1 MRTLLVAS
9 FATLAAGLSSASAA
23 IVTETY
29 SFSLGGFVDVEADPP
44 VPSPVPTIS
53 GSFSVTFDPALDVFN
68 DTTGLV
74 VHSFSGVGAP
84 LDSPLGFSYSA
95 ATGEFALGGLEAAP
109 NELNPGT
116 NDFSILLNLAN
127 LSKPQFFTCSAPG
140 FGCGTVTGDPA
151 FIVAAFTRSGADFDE
166 SAWVAATAE
175 SEVAAVPEP
184 STWAMM
190 LAGFAGLGWLART
203 RGRKTSPA

>member
-1 MRTLLVAS
+1 
-9 FATLAAGLSSASAA
+9 
-23 IVTETY
+23 
-29 SFSLGGFVDVEADPP
+29 
-44 VPSPVPTIS
+44 
-53 GSFSVTFDPALDVFN
+53 
-68 DTTGLV
+68 
-74 VHSFSGVGAP
+74 
-84 LDSPLGFSYSA
+84 
-95 ATGEFALGGLEAAP
+95 
-109 NELNPGT
+109 
-116 NDFSILLNLAN
+116 LNLAN